1 MRKNIFLTTFLTTM
15 IVLALLMGS
24 QLNASAAKMLA
35 PSGGDISIDFV
46 AAGPFSYDRTTGIGG
61 QYDGR
66 IIDKNTGV
74 VESLEGG
81 DLDCGDIIVFFDAI
95 TVGNASTGASTIEVV
110 NSSNK
115 FTTSGGGVGFFT
127 INSVTLQKTDPAYTG
142 NKNET
147 VSFVDVSTFRASPA
161 TSKESRPPKPG

>member
-24 QLNASAAKMLA
+24 QHNASAAKMLA

-81 DLDCGDIIVFFDAI
+81 DFNCGDIVVFFDAI
-95 TVGNASTGASTIEVV
+95 TVGRFGWR
-110 NSSNK
+110 
-115 FTTSGGGVGFFT
+115 
-127 INSVTLQKTDPAYTG
+127 QHDPGRELVQQVHDQRRRDRLLHYQQRYAPD
-142 NKNET
+142 E
-147 VSFVDVSTFRASPA
+147 
-161 TSKESRPPKPG
+161 RPWLYWQQERNCQLRRRLDGHADHHPSLDHRC